1 MVNINVNP
9 KRIVGKRDKMIY
21 GQFIEHFH
29 RQIYGGIYDPV
40 SPLSD
45 ENGFRRDVMDALKKI
60 TPSILRWPGGCF
72 VSSYHWK
79 DGVGERVAAFDKAWR
94 VEEPNTFGTDEFV
107 QYCKLLDCE
116 PYICTNGGTG
126 TAQEMSDWVEYCNL
140 PYEGRYAKQRI
151 KNGSQKPYGVK
162 YWSIGNENYGPWEMG
177 AKTAKEWSFLVR
189 EAAKMMKRVDPT
201 IELSAAALPDV
212 NWNLALLE
220 QGGEYLDWIS
230 IHEYW
235 DFPGLTNE
243 LASYEQVMALT
254 SKLDTSI
261 KKVEGILEATGYS
274 NKIKISFDEWNLRGW
289 YHPYIHP
296 VMSAKPEKYLTP
308 RDKNDDNSTY
318 TMADTIFTGCFLNT
332 LLRHSNTVKMANYS
346 PAVNTRGLIYT
357 YQDGLVLRGTYHV
370 FDLFVNYMGEDVI
383 DLWQLESPEIEVFG
397 KDGELYTISQLD
409 MVATRKSE
417 GNVAISIINKHPEK
431 SIEVMVSCDGDN
443 SGQWNLHTIQGD
455 GVDDYNDVEQ
465 PDNIKITHKAV
476 ESKEGLIQLW
486 IPPHSVN
493 VLESE

>member
-1 MVNINVNP
+1 MVNIKVNP
-9 KRIVGKRDKMIY
+9 ERVLGKRDKMIY

-29 RQIYGGIYDPV
+29 RQIYGGIVDPS
-40 SPLSD
+40 SPFSD
-45 ENGFRRDVMDALKKI
+45 DNGFRRDVMEALKKI
-60 TPSILRWPGGCF
+60 TPSIIRWPGGCF
-72 VSSYHWK
+72 VSSYHWR
-79 DGVGERVAAFDKAWR
+79 DGVGERVAAYDKAWR
-94 VEEPNTFGTDEFV
+94 VEEPNTFGTDEFI

-140 PYEGRYAKQRI
+140 PHEGQHAKQRI
-151 KNGSQKPYGVK
+151 KNGSKEPYRVK
-162 YWSIGNENYGPWEMG
+162 YWSIGNENYGAWEIG
-177 AKTAKEWSFLVR
+177 AKTATEWSYLVR

-220 QGGEYLDWIS
+220 RAGESLDWIS

-235 DFPGLTNE
+235 DFPSLTNE

-254 SKLDTSI
+254 SRLDTSI

-274 NKIKISFDEWNLRGW
+274 DKIKISFDEWNLRGW
-289 YHPYIHP
+289 YHPYVHP
-296 VMSAKPEKYLTP
+296 VMSADKEKYLTS

-357 YQDGLVLRGTYHV
+357 HQDGLVLRGTYHV
-370 FDLFVNYMGEDVI
+370 FDLFVNRMGEEVI
-383 DLWQLESPEIEVFG
+383 DLWQQESPEIEVFG
-397 KDGELYTISQLD
+397 RDGESYCVSQLD
-409 MVATRKSE
+409 VVATRKDE
-417 GNVAISIINKHPEK
+417 GGVAVSIINKHPEK
-431 SIEVMVSCDGDN
+431 AIEVTISCECDESANWKLYTING
-443 SGQWNLHTIQGD
+443 SGI
-455 GVDDYNDVEQ
+455 DDYNDIER
-465 PDNIKITHKAV
+465 PDNIKITHKKV
-476 ESKEGLIQLW
+476 ESKEGLIQLQ

-493 VLESE
+493 VLSA